1 MNKLVCYNLPQHLY
15 EGVKSQRRWYV
26 CLILFML
33 SFSLPVMAQE
43 PDDTDR
49 MEMAIAYFQSGK
61 YHEALLLFEKLDKE
75 YTLNPRFQGFM
86 GVCYFH
92 EWLYEEACRKL
103 EAVMP
108 QLEVF
113 APHERS
119 VYYYTAGESHFELK
133 QYAEAIP
140 HYEKALTV
148 CYDNE
153 KGDINYRL
161 GMCYMFLENW
171 QAAYDHFEHA
181 LDYLIGFR
189 DTPEM
194 QARIKQTAHMMAGC
208 KNRLKEIEHNRLA
221 TISDSIDNTRIITD
235 SISQTPAEEAEE
247 MIAGTKSE
255 EALPTDTLT
264 GTDEQLVPPIKPT
277 EIMVGN
283 ALPEAA
289 SQVSSAPIQV
299 VATEPVKRRVV
310 KTQSEIPSTQNIE
323 HVYEQKV
330 EVKE

>member
-1 MNKLVCYNLPQHLY
+1 M
-15 EGVKSQRRWYV
+15 
-26 CLILFML
+26 
-33 SFSLPVMAQE
+33 MAQE
-43 PDDTDR
+43 PNDTDR
-49 MEMAIAYFQSGK
+49 LEMAIAYFQSGK

-92 EWLYEEACRKL
+92 EWLYEEACKKL

-161 GMCYMFLENW
+161 GLCHMFLENW
-171 QAAYDHFEHA
+171 QAAYDHFEQA

-194 QARIKQTAHMMAGC
+194 QARIKQTAHTRAARPR
-208 KNRLKEIEHNRLA
+208 KN
-221 TISDSIDNTRIITD
+221 
-235 SISQTPAEEAEE
+235 
-247 MIAGTKSE
+247 
-255 EALPTDTLT
+255 
-264 GTDEQLVPPIKPT
+264 
-277 EIMVGN
+277 
-283 ALPEAA
+283 
-289 SQVSSAPIQV
+289 
-299 VATEPVKRRVV
+299 
-310 KTQSEIPSTQNIE
+310 
-323 HVYEQKV
+323 
-330 EVKE
+330 

>member
-1 MNKLVCYNLPQHLY
+1 M
-15 EGVKSQRRWYV
+15 
-26 CLILFML
+26 
-33 SFSLPVMAQE
+33 MAQE
-43 PDDTDR
+43 PNDTDR
-49 MEMAIAYFQSGK
+49 LEMAIAYFQSGK

-92 EWLYEEACRKL
+92 EWLYEEACKKL

-161 GMCYMFLENW
+161 GLCHMFLENW
-171 QAAYDHFEHA
+171 QAAYDRFEQA

-208 KNRLKEIEHNRLA
+208 KNRLKEMERNTLA
-221 TISDSIDNTRIITD
+221 TVSDSIEKTEIIAD
-235 SISQTPAEEAEE
+235 SIGQAHPAEEAEVL
-247 MIAGTKSE
+247 MAGNTGE

-264 GTDEQLVPPIKPT
+264 GTDNQLVPPIKPS
-277 EIMVGN
+277 EMMVGN
-283 ALPEAA
+283 VLPEAA
-289 SQVSSAPIQV
+289 RQVSSKPIQV

>member
-1 MNKLVCYNLPQHLY
+1 MRKILLMLLLVAFHL
-15 EGVKSQRRWYV
+15 
-26 CLILFML
+26 M
-33 SFSLPVMAQE
+33 PVMAQE
-43 PDDTDR
+43 ADDTDHL
-49 MEMAIAYFQSGK
+49 EMAIAYFQSGK

-92 EWLYEEACRKL
+92 EWLYEEACKKL
-103 EAVMP
+103 DAVMP

-161 GMCYMFLENW
+161 AMCYMFLENW
-171 QAAYDHFEHA
+171 RPAYEHFEKA
-181 LDYLIGFR
+181 LDYLVAYR

-194 QARIKQTAHMMAGC
+194 QARIKQAAHMMAGC
-208 KNRLKEIEHNRLA
+208 KNRMRESEPMLAETDDSSEVEKEQAMAIEQPA
-221 TISDSIDNTRIITD
+221 TQTEAPDSVETVET
-235 SISQTPAEEAEE
+235 SQQQVP
-247 MIAGTKSE
+247 IPLSE
-255 EALPTDTLT
+255 
-264 GTDEQLVPPIKPT
+264 V
-277 EIMVGN
+277 M
-283 ALPEAA
+283 
-289 SQVSSAPIQV
+289 VSSALPDVTHPITSSPIQV
-299 VATEPVKRRVV
+299 VASGEVKRRVV
-310 KTQSEIPSTQNIE
+310 RTQPETPSTQNID

-330 EVKE
+330 EVAE

>member
-1 MNKLVCYNLPQHLY
+1 
-15 EGVKSQRRWYV
+15 
-26 CLILFML
+26 
-33 SFSLPVMAQE
+33 
-43 PDDTDR
+43 
-49 MEMAIAYFQSGK
+49 
-61 YHEALLLFEKLDKE
+61 
-75 YTLNPRFQGFM
+75 
-86 GVCYFH
+86 
-92 EWLYEEACRKL
+92 
-103 EAVMP
+103 
-108 QLEVF
+108 
-113 APHERS
+113 
-119 VYYYTAGESHFELK
+119 
-133 QYAEAIP
+133 
-140 HYEKALTV
+140 V

-208 KNRLKEIEHNRLA
+208 KNRLKEIERNRLA
-221 TISDSIDNTRIITD
+221 TISDSI
-235 SISQTPAEEAEE
+235 SQAPAEEAEE
-247 MIAGTKSE
+247 MIAGTKRE

-264 GTDEQLVPPIKPT
+264 GADEQLVPPIKPT

-310 KTQSEIPSTQNIE
+310 KTQREIPSTQNIE

>member
-1 MNKLVCYNLPQHLY
+1 MASRV
-15 EGVKSQRRWYV
+15 
-26 CLILFML
+26 LFVWLLLL
-33 SFSLPVMAQE
+33 SFFSPSILAQE
-43 PDDTDR
+43 ADDSDR
-49 MEMAIAYFQSGK
+49 LEMAIAYFQSGK

-86 GVCYFH
+86 GVCYYH
-92 EWLYEEACRKL
+92 EWLYEEAYKKL

-119 VYYYTAGESHFELK
+119 VYYFTAGESHFELQ

-171 QAAYDHFEHA
+171 HLAYEHFEKA
-181 LDYLIGFR
+181 LDYLVGYR

-194 QARIKQTAHMMAGC
+194 QARIKQAAHMMAGC
-208 KNRLKEIEHNRLA
+208 KNRLKEIEDA
-221 TISDSIDNTRIITD
+221 TMATTTEATADSIEITSPPITQKPADEDNLGL
-235 SISQTPAEEAEE
+235 
-247 MIAGTKSE
+247 AGIVPNENVQS
-255 EALPTDTLT
+255 TDTLVT
-264 GTDEQLVPPIKPT
+264 EKNQPSEPLLKPTDLMVRTTQPDAVGQLPTNPIK
-277 EIMVGN
+277 I
-283 ALPEAA
+283 
-289 SQVSSAPIQV
+289 I
-299 VATEPVKRRVV
+299 ATEPVKRRVV
-310 KTQSEIPSTQNIE
+310 KTQEEIPSTQNIG